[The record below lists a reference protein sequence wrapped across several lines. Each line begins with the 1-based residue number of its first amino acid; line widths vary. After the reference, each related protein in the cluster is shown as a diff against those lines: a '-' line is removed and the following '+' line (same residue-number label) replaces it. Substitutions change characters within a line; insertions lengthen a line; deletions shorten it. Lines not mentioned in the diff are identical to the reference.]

1 MNRKAKII
9 VLHLKEL
16 IYTAIFLALGILFVI
31 LLVMMFSP
39 RKDSAK
45 AASQYVPGQYTTTL
59 TFNGNMVDVKVT
71 VDENNITAI
80 SLENLEETVSV
91 MYPLMEPALDNLSA
105 QILASQSLDNITY
118 SEDNQYTSMLLL
130 DAIASSLEQAK
141 AEAAET
147 GGNGADNETEEPGR
161 GD

>member
-1 MNRKAKII
+1 MNRKAKIV

-39 RKDSAK
+39 RKESAD
-45 AASQYVPGQYTTTL
+45 AATYVPGQYTTTL

-71 VDENNITAI
+71 VDEQNITSI

-91 MYPLMEPALDNLSA
+91 MYPLMEPALEDLSA
-105 QILASQSLDNITY
+105 QILASQSLDNISY

-141 AEAAET
+141 AETAEGT
-147 GGNGADNETEEPGR
+147 D
-161 GD
+161 